1 MICHHPQLGKLNW
14 LYFSIFLGFLSMPFT
29 VKVISLEK
37 ALIVISH
44 MFAFAIDTFED
55 MGT

>member
-44 MFAFAIDTFED
+44 MFAFAIDTFEG